1 MKYLTEIEELKE
13 RSVPQ
18 NYVNRKPHP
27 EDLFYS
33 FERPLKESSFFGWNI
48 DLPYWE
54 IKELIDVD
62 RWTHKKIG
70 YVKHNSEK
78 GFSRAVMYKDLPKHS
93 EIVFYASAARPNTPS
108 SLLCS
113 PCSLQC
119 NLSQFNK
126 IVDILFT

>member
-13 RSVPQ
+13 RSFPQ

-62 RWTHKKIG
+62 RWTNKKIG

-78 GFSRAVMYKDLPKHS
+78 GFSRAVIYKDLPKHS
-93 EIVFYASAARPNTPS
+93 EIVFYADEPFEAFELAVNEYR
-108 SLLCS
+108 
-113 PCSLQC
+113 QI
-119 NLSQFNK
+119 QK
-126 IVDILFT
+126 